1 MNLDLWMNKIG
12 EVMGKLTVAEAEQL
26 KKEGVL
32 SDVAIKEMQ
41 DSGLVS
47 SRKRN
52 TRRYMKTANGTW
64 VCPQL
69 YFQGLNGNDYSK
81 KMTEFREKFNALLNE
96 YTTVRKTI
104 SK

>member
-1 MNLDLWMNKIG
+1 
-12 EVMGKLTVAEAEQL
+12 MGKLTVAEAEQL
-26 KKEGVL
+26 RKEGVL
-32 SDVAIKEMQ
+32 NDKAIKEMQ

-69 YFQGLNGNDYSK
+69 YFQGLNGKDYSK
-81 KMTEFREKFNALLNE
+81 KMVEFRDKFNTLVQQ
-96 YTTVRKTI
+96 YTTVRNTTK
-104 SK
+104 

>member
-1 MNLDLWMNKIG
+1 
-12 EVMGKLTVAEAEQL
+12 MGKLTVAEAEQL
-26 KKEGVL
+26 RKEGVL
-32 SDVAIKEMQ
+32 NDKAIKEMQ

-69 YFQGLNGNDYSK
+69 YFQGLNGKDYSK
-81 KMTEFREKFNALLNE
+81 KMVEFRDKFNTLVQQ
-96 YTTVRKTI
+96 YTIVRNTTK
-104 SK
+104 

>member
-1 MNLDLWMNKIG
+1 
-12 EVMGKLTVAEAEQL
+12 MGKLTVAEAEQL
-26 KKEGVL
+26 RKEGVL
-32 SDVAIKEMQ
+32 NDKAIKEMQ

-69 YFQGLNGNDYSK
+69 YFQGLNGKDYSK
-81 KMTEFREKFNALLNE
+81 KMVEFRNKFNTLVQQ
-96 YTTVRKTI
+96 YTIVRNTTK
-104 SK
+104 

>member
-1 MNLDLWMNKIG
+1 
-12 EVMGKLTVAEAEQL
+12 MGKLTVAEAEQL

-32 SDVAIKEMQ
+32 TDSTIKEMQ

-69 YFQGLNGNDYSK
+69 YFQGLTGNDYSK
-81 KMTEFREKFNALLNE
+81 RMTEFRDKFNTLLNE
-96 YTTVRKTI
+96 YTTIRKTT

>member
-1 MNLDLWMNKIG
+1 
-12 EVMGKLTVAEAEQL
+12 MGKLTVAEAEQL

-32 SDVAIKEMQ
+32 TDSTIKEMQ

-69 YFQGLNGNDYSK
+69 YFQGLDGNDYSK
-81 KMTEFREKFNALLNE
+81 RMTEFRDKFNTLLNE
-96 YTTVRKTI
+96 YTTIRKTT

>member
-1 MNLDLWMNKIG
+1 
-12 EVMGKLTVAEAEQL
+12 MGKLTVAEAEQL
-26 KKEGVL
+26 RKEGVL
-32 SDVAIKEMQ
+32 SDMAIKEMQ

-81 KMTEFREKFNALLNE
+81 KMTEFREKFNSLLNE

-104 SK
+104 NK

>member
-1 MNLDLWMNKIG
+1 
-12 EVMGKLTVAEAEQL
+12 MGKLTVAEAEQL
-26 KKEGVL
+26 AEQGVL
-32 SDVAIKEMQ
+32 SNKAIKEMQ

-47 SRKRN
+47 TRKRN

-81 KMTEFREKFNALLNE
+81 KMVEFRDKFNALVTE
-96 YTTVRKTI
+96 YATQRNNKT
-104 SK
+104 K

>member
-1 MNLDLWMNKIG
+1 
-12 EVMGKLTVAEAEQL
+12 MGKLTVAEAEQL
-26 KKEGVL
+26 RKEGVL
-32 SDVAIKEMQ
+32 SDIAIKEMQ

>member
-1 MNLDLWMNKIG
+1 
-12 EVMGKLTVAEAEQL
+12 MGKLTVAEAEQL
-26 KKEGVL
+26 RKEGVL
-32 SDVAIKEMQ
+32 NDKAIKEMQ

-69 YFQGLNGNDYSK
+69 YFQGLNGKDYSK
-81 KMTEFREKFNALLNE
+81 KMVEFRDKFNTLVQQ
-96 YTTVRKTI
+96 YTTVRNTI
-104 SK
+104 K

>member
-1 MNLDLWMNKIG
+1 
-12 EVMGKLTVAEAEQL
+12 MGKLTVAEAEQL
-26 KKEGVL
+26 EKQGVL
-32 SDVAIKEMQ
+32 SNKAIKEMQ

-47 SRKRN
+47 TRKRN

-81 KMTEFREKFNALLNE
+81 RMTEFRDKFNTLLNE
-96 YTTVRKTI
+96 YTTIRKTT

>member
-1 MNLDLWMNKIG
+1 
-12 EVMGKLTVAEAEQL
+12 MGKLTVAEAEQL
-26 KKEGVL
+26 RKEGVL
-32 SDVAIKEMQ
+32 SDIAIKEMQ

-81 KMTEFREKFNALLNE
+81 KMTEFREKFNSLLNE

-104 SK
+104 NK